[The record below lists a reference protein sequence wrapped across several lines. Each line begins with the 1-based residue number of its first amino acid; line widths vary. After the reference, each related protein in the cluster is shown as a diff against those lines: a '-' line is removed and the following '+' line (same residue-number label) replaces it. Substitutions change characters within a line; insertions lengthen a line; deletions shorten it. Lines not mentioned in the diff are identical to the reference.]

1 MTATALLAALRDAGC
16 EPEADGAEL
25 VFAADPPDA
34 LAVRLEVL
42 HTGVLALLAGK
53 RWYGCDP
60 ATGRT
65 VVLDPAA
72 PIPSAVGLLIV
83 EGAAV
88 WERLHPVARLDLPDL
103 FSPAEVV
110 KPPRTRGRAES
121 PTPFD
126 QTDRTA

>member
-16 EPEADGAEL
+16 EPEADGVAL

-53 RWYGCDP
+53 RWHGCDP

-65 VVLDPAA
+65 VALDPAA
-72 PIPSAVGLLIV
+72 PIQRSVGLLTV

-88 WERLHPVARLDLPDL
+88 WDRLHPVARLDLPDL
-103 FSPAEVV
+103 FTPAEGVTRV
-110 KPPRTRGRAES
+110 RKPAPVFDLVADTR
-121 PTPFD
+121 
-126 QTDRTA
+126 

>member
-1 MTATALLAALRDAGC
+1 MTTTVLLTALRAAGC
-16 EPEADGAEL
+16 EPDVDGAGL
-25 VFAADPPDA
+25 VFAADPPDP

-42 HTGVLALLAGK
+42 HTGVLAVLAGK

-72 PIPSAVGLLIV
+72 LIPPTVGLLAV
-83 EGAAV
+83 GGTAV

-103 FSPAEVV
+103 FAAADVGKPAR
-110 KPPRTRGRAES
+110 KPPPA
-121 PTPFD
+121 FD
-126 QTDRTA
+126 PVADDR